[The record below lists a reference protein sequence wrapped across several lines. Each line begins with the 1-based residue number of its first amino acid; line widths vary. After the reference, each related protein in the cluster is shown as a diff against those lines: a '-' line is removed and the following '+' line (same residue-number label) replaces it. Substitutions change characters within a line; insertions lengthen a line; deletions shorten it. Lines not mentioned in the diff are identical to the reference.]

1 MRLFGVMV
9 FKRIGRIPLENGERK
24 LVCLCRTEIISQ
36 LIKLDDGPSE
46 MVTIL
51 LEK

>member
-9 FKRIGRIPLENGERK
+9 FKRIGQIPLGNGEKK

-36 LIKLDDGPSE
+36 LIKLDGPSE